1 MTVKKRILIAV
12 IGILM
17 LAGGFFTV
25 RYGMADVL
33 GQPDPGSSQ
42 DPLVTQSYV
51 DTQMKAQVQALQDQI
66 TAMQNQ
72 ISALQNRVAALE
84 AKVAGMPQTST
95 SAVTPGTG
103 TSSTTTTTTP
113 STTGSKKV
121 YVKPGLTRVNVR
133 MGPGLSYSI
142 IGKLNQGEAAQLVT
156 TRSGWYCVKL
166 PNGKAG
172 WISQTVAVLK

>member
-51 DTQMKAQVQALQDQI
+51 DTQMKAQIQSLQDQI
-66 TAMQNQ
+66 TALQNQ
-72 ISALQNRVAALE
+72 VAALQNRVTVLE

-95 SAVTPGTG
+95 STVTPGTGTG
-103 TSSTTTTTTP
+103 TSSTTTP
-113 STTGSKKV
+113 AASTAKKV